1 MVASALLVD
10 VTGVTGQNLQRVTG
24 KPDHIKLYRELLVI
38 RLTGIKFSIL
48 AM

>member
-10 VTGVTGQNLQRVTG
+10 VTGVTGQSLQRVTG
-24 KPDHIKLYRELLVI
+24 KPDHIKLYRVHLVI
-38 RLTGIKFSIL
+38 RLAGIKLSIL